1 MPCTIAYHL
10 DIYQSVVN
18 MMHNVFLLV
27 EKNIVTNPW
36 TNELFGSPERAVPFL
51 TNLAKTKLKKTKCVI
66 ELVILSVKWLR
77 GMPKVQMVW
86 KKGHIFY

>member
-1 MPCTIAYHL
+1 
-10 DIYQSVVN
+10 

-66 ELVILSVKWLR
+66 ELVCLEVVSHSIMILSVKWLR